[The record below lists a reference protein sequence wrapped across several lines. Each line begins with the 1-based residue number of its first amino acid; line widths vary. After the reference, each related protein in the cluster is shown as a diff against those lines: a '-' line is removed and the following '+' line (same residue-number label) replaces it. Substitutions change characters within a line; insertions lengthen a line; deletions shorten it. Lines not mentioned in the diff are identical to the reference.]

1 MKVLLLAAD
10 LPQSVTV
17 LFVTP
22 CRFCEHWQT
31 QKVLNTT
38 DSCGARSS
46 GRNAQSWRRSS
57 LLALLPEQLRPV
69 LLGVFFL
76 DLWGSGA
83 VACKY

>member
-38 DSCGARSS
+38 DSCGALSS

-57 LLALLPEQLRPV
+57 LLALLPRAAQACFTW
-69 LLGVFFL
+69 VFF
-76 DLWGSGA
+76 S
-83 VACKY
+83 